1 MIKATIASIA
11 LSIETFDSQIAEL
24 YQLAATA
31 EAELI
36 DAHEEV
42 DDLRDRVLNLEIG
55 SREANAD
62 ADQPVPANQG

>member
-1 MIKATIASIA
+1 VIKATIASIA

-24 YQLAATA
+24 YQLEATA
-31 EAELI
+31 EADLI
-36 DAHEEV
+36 ETHEEI

-62 ADQPVPANQG
+62 ADQFVPANQG

>member
-1 MIKATIASIA
+1 MIKATLASIA

-31 EAELI
+31 EADLI
-36 DAHEEV
+36 ETHEEV

-55 SREANAD
+55 SHEANAD
-62 ADQPVPANQG
+62 ADQFVPANQG